1 MPLPVATA
9 LTNWPWTLSTSD
21 CKIACPSGESAL
33 KGEPIS
39 LLAPLLIFCPLT
51 PIFFISSS
59 TLLSC
64 MITPI
69 EPVMVPGLATIFSQA
84 LAM

>member
-1 MPLPVATA
+1 M
-9 LTNWPWTLSTSD
+9 
-21 CKIACPSGESAL
+21 
-33 KGEPIS
+33 
-39 LLAPLLIFCPLT
+39 FCPFT
-51 PIFFISSS
+51 PIFFMSSS
-59 TLLSC
+59 MLLSC